1 MALNYD
7 AMQALARV
15 MVAAGTVKDPVAIK
29 AAFPKAFP
37 LGGDKFPVE
46 YFSITPGGRMTCV
59 AVSADD

>member
-1 MALNYD
+1 
-7 AMQALARV
+7 

-46 YFSITPGGRMTCV
+46 YFTITAGPHGVPGSVQTIDQAGKYGLF
-59 AVSADD
+59 